1 MRLASIMLALVFTAG
16 ACGGHPKIAKD
27 ADQPAPPD
35 KPLYDRLGGTP
46 GITAVVEEFVTTTG
60 KDPRIAQFFINADI
74 PRLKKLMVE
83 QICQN
88 TGGPCHYTG
97 KTMKESHANMHVKG
111 GDFDA
116 FIDDLTK
123 TLAKLNVPARETN
136 EVVTAFQSLETQV
149 VTE

>member
-1 MRLASIMLALVFTAG
+1 MRLASIVLAAAALA
-16 ACGGHPKIAKD
+16 ACGGHPKTIPKE
-27 ADQPAPPD
+27 ADQPPPPT
-35 KPLYDRLGGTP
+35 KSLYERLGGTP

-60 KDPRIAQFFINADI
+60 KDPRIAQFFSNADI

-97 KTMKESHANMHVKG
+97 KTMKESHATMHVKG
-111 GDFDA
+111 GDFEA
-116 FIDDLTK
+116 FIDDLAK
-123 TLAKLNVPARETN
+123 TLAKLNVPAPETK
-136 EVVTAFQSLETQV
+136 EVLTAFQSLKTEV

>member
-97 KTMKESHANMHVKG
+97 KTMKESHKG
-111 GDFDA
+111 LKITDEEFNA
-116 FIDDLTK
+116 LVEDLK
-123 TLAKLNVPARETN
+123 GSLDQFKVPAPEQN
-136 EVVTAFQSLETQV
+136 DLIGALAPMKPDIVNQ
-149 VTE
+149 